1 MPSKLGKFK
10 KVHPKGPAEPGGCN
24 CPTPT
29 YFGSL
34 VIALFHT
41 GVGGWGGSD
50 YAFPGVS
57 SLGVL
62 GLPWQTPDFDGSVKN
77 NTPGVS
83 DLPTALPPHNNLPP
97 AP

>member
-41 GVGGWGGSD
+41 GVGGQIMPSQGCRPWGCWGCHGKPQILTD
-50 YAFPGVS
+50 
-57 SLGVL
+57 
-62 GLPWQTPDFDGSVKN
+62 Q
-77 NTPGVS
+77 
-83 DLPTALPPHNNLPP
+83 
-97 AP
+97 

>member
-41 GVGGWGGSD
+41 GVGGAD
-50 YAFPGVS
+50 YAFQIILS
-57 SLGVL
+57 
-62 GLPWQTPDFDGSVKN
+62 
-77 NTPGVS
+77 
-83 DLPTALPPHNNLPP
+83 PPNFKSFLRPC
-97 AP
+97 